1 MKEKHEIYCS
11 FLLRIWLEPVD
22 GDQWR
27 YSLEDTRTGKRRG
40 FASLEKMARYLAEL
54 TDQDCLLDEVMK
66 PEKTENG
73 T

>member
-1 MKEKHEIYCS
+1 MKENHEIYCS
-11 FLLRIWLEPVD
+11 FLLRIWVEPVD

-40 FASLEKMARYLAEL
+40 FTSLEKMDRYLTEL
-54 TDQDCLLDEVMK
+54 TDQDCLLEVETK
-66 PEKTENG
+66 TEKTENG